1 MSNFNNLWN
10 NWYSKKVLT
19 EMKAF
24 TAKRVVAVAQ
34 SIKEKAGLEG
44 LNDSYTRTAAFPEI
58 FGDKLRIVVAATDD
72 DLLVMAKYVAELE
85 KLALQSLKDK
95 VAKGFI
101 KDDDMTYSAYFG
113 HEQLLSKE
121 TKRRLQEDGG
131 GTYEIE
137 VIYHQPILVIE
148 YINMQGQRKK
158 ENTSLLK
165 AFNKF
170 KMREAADYWA
180 NIQSRYT
187 KDKQFIVNLVN
198 DYSNLNRQ
206 RETQSGKAIVYSRAP
221 IDVLRMSDHPMISS
235 CHSQGGSFFKCAIQ
249 EAVRGGA
256 IAYSVNK
263 EDIQRIID
271 EDRLQDIEIFE
282 DQERGVKG
290 IATDARVRIRRMFD
304 TDTKQEY
311 ALPEIRLYGYPPPS
325 FGKNVLNWA
334 VENQKSKFTNL
345 ETGEFQLPDIQN
357 AIKVGGSY
365 DDNIPFDLYER
376 LAKQVAKSVG
386 ASEPKIE
393 EFNISNVNV
402 NEGMDL
408 MSNCERGARLIL
420 DSIGL
425 NDPTSM
431 ATIANYKVMCKS
443 SNGIGVAASR
453 AHPLFGEQPRIV
465 DGVPDW
471 STNDVE
477 DYNDEFV
484 SVEIDYV
491 YKFYPTS
498 IRGIFNTELN
508 SDLIKQIINKTQELA
523 PYGPV
528 YMVYKVLKIEE
539 LELEQAKDFG
549 GAQTHF
555 QTIRTL
561 SFKTVD
567 DLEKIKALIPN
578 SQDAYFNYNNDYR
591 TVLLKA
597 GMELGLLDPEPFDN
611 QYARRLYR
619 EINATDYMS
628 FMDLA
633 FYGKIITF
641 YSPGMDSQFART
653 DKNRGQLKQPTL
665 FNADAT
671 NQFLQGL
678 RSFFFVY
685 TIPKQNL
692 RAALQLA
699 TKEAQPNADDRRAI
713 EQKNTDIIAQLTKNI
728 NTICEKL
735 AEDTKKKM
743 GDRSITDFVRLEYQT
758 NKPMIANKVDG
769 TQYIRDDMMITFSLN
784 IDLSTY
790 IAIEDQ
796 ETMLELVEYLYKN
809 FYKFRDNLEIQ
820 LIDRLKES
828 DNKYVKSLMS
838 DAYIKGIKGEEPV
851 APPTAQISEESIP
864 ELTKQAIKPV
874 IEKAQ
879 ELWEKL
885 NGKHNTGK
893 APFFAALIDYGSRE
907 NAAIRVYYAATHEFK
922 RVKPLDEQI
931 YYLDYEFVSKKSY
944 YGDQLIIICPMID
957 RGTVNVVQLAGKA
970 IEEVIDQAAESI
982 VVNTSYS
989 WHGYKTTIEKE
1000 GERLAGFDPNAEE
1013 ERLEGY
1019 KEAWRQMNSPAPAK
1033 PIKPVTGLSGETSS
1047 NDERQMKMFER
1058 KVNKKLIRERLIK
1071 WYKRNS

>member
-19 EMKAF
+19 EMKAG

-34 SIKEKAGLEG
+34 QIKDKAGLEG
-44 LNDSYTRTAAFPEI
+44 LNDSYTRMAAFPAI
-58 FGDKLRIVVAATDD
+58 FGDKLRIVVDAADD
-72 DLLVMAKYVAELE
+72 DLLVMAKYVDELE

-101 KDDDMTYSAYFG
+101 KDDSMTYSVYFG

-206 RETQSGKAIVYSRAP
+206 RETQNGKAIVYSRAP

-235 CHSQGGSFFKCAIQ
+235 CHSQGGSFFRCAIQ

-263 EDIQRIID
+263 EDIQKVID

-282 DQERGVKG
+282 DAERGVEG
-290 IATDARVRIRRMFD
+290 IATDARVRIRRIFD

-376 LAKQVAKSVG
+376 LVKQVAKSLG

-431 ATIANYKVMCKS
+431 ATIANYKVMCKGNS
-443 SNGIGVAASR
+443 GTGVAASR
-453 AHPLFGEQPRIV
+453 AHPFFGEQP
-465 DGVPDW
+465 DG
-471 STNDVE
+471 E
-477 DYNDEFV
+477 DYNDEFI

-491 YKFYPTS
+491 YKFYPTT

-508 SDLIKQIINKTQELA
+508 SDLIKQIIKKTQELA

-539 LELEQAKDFG
+539 LEFEQSKDFG

-561 SFKTVD
+561 SVKTFD

-591 TVLLKA
+591 SVILKA
-597 GMELGLLDPEPFDN
+597 GTDLGLIDPEPFDS
-611 QYARRLYR
+611 QYAKSLYR

-628 FMDLA
+628 FMDIA
-633 FYGKIITF
+633 FYGKLITF

-653 DKNRGQLKQPTL
+653 DKNRGMLKQPTL
-665 FNADAT
+665 FNAAAT

-678 RSFFFVY
+678 RGFFFVY

-699 TKEAQPNADDRRAI
+699 TAEAQPNADDRRAI
-713 EQKNTDIIAQLTKNI
+713 QQKNTEIITQLHKNI

-743 GDRSITDFVRLEYQT
+743 GYRSITDFVRLEY
-758 NKPMIANKVDG
+758 NVNRPMIADTVEG
-769 TQYIRDDMMITFSLN
+769 TQYIRDDMMITLSLN

-809 FYKFRDNLEIQ
+809 FYKFRDNLERE

-828 DNKYVKSLMS
+828 NNQYVKSLMS
-838 DAYIKGIKGEEPV
+838 DAYIKGVKGEEPV

-864 ELTKQAIKPV
+864 ELTKQVIKPV

-879 ELWEKL
+879 ELWERV

-893 APFFAALIDYGSRE
+893 APFFAALINYGDRE

-931 YYLDYEFVSKKSY
+931 YYLDYELVSKKSY
-944 YGDQLIIICPMID
+944 YGDQLIITCPMID
-957 RGTVNVVQLAGKA
+957 RGTVNNIQLAGKN
-970 IEEVIDQAAESI
+970 IEEVIDQTAEFI

-1000 GERLAGFDPNAEE
+1000 GERLAGFDPNAED

-1047 NDERQMKMFER
+1047 NDERQTKMFER
-1058 KVNKKLIRERLIK
+1058 KLNKKLIRERLIK

>member
-10 NWYSKKVLT
+10 TWYSKKVLT
-19 EMKAF
+19 EMKAI

-44 LNDSYTRTAAFPEI
+44 LNDSYIRMAAFPEM
-58 FGDKLRIVVAATDD
+58 FGDKLRIVVDAAED
-72 DLLVMAKYVAELE
+72 DLLVMAKYVDELE

-101 KDDDMTYSAYFG
+101 KDDSMTYSVYFG

-206 RETQSGKAIVYSRAP
+206 RETQNGKAIVYSRAP

-235 CHSQGGSFFKCAIQ
+235 CHSQGGSFFRCAIQ

-263 EDIQRIID
+263 EDIQKVID

-282 DQERGVKG
+282 DAERGVEG
-290 IATDARVRIRRMFD
+290 IATDARVRIRRIFD

-345 ETGEFQLPDIQN
+345 ETGEFQLPVIQN

-365 DDNIPFDLYER
+365 DDNIPFDLYDR
-376 LAKQVAKSVG
+376 LAKQIAKSLG

-431 ATIANYKVMCKS
+431 VTIANYKVMCKGNS
-443 SNGIGVAASR
+443 GIGVAASR
-453 AHPLFGEQPRIV
+453 AHPFFGEQP
-465 DGVPDW
+465 DG
-471 STNDVE
+471 E

-508 SDLIKQIINKTQELA
+508 SDLIKQIIKKTQELA

-539 LELEQAKDFG
+539 LEFEQSKDFG

-561 SFKTVD
+561 SVKTFD

-591 TVLLKA
+591 SVILKA
-597 GMELGLLDPEPFDN
+597 GTDLGLIDPEPFDS
-611 QYARRLYR
+611 QYAKSLYR

-633 FYGKIITF
+633 FYGKLITF

-653 DKNRGQLKQPTL
+653 DKNRGMLKQPTL
-665 FNADAT
+665 FNAAAT

-678 RSFFFVY
+678 RGFFFVY

-699 TKEAQPNADDRRAI
+699 TAEAQPNADDRRAI
-713 EQKNTDIIAQLTKNI
+713 QQKNTEIITQLHKNI
-728 NTICEKL
+728 DRICEKL

-743 GDRSITDFVRLEYQT
+743 GDRSITDFVRLEY
-758 NKPMIANKVDG
+758 NVNRPMIADTVEG
-769 TQYIRDDMMITFSLN
+769 TQYIRDDMMITLSLN

-809 FYKFRDNLEIQ
+809 FYKFRDNLERE
-820 LIDRLKES
+820 LIERLKES
-828 DNKYVKSLMS
+828 NNKYVKSLMS
-838 DAYIKGIKGEEPV
+838 DAYIKGVKGEEPV

-864 ELTKQAIKPV
+864 ELTKQVIKPV

-879 ELWEKL
+879 ELWERV

-893 APFFAALIDYGSRE
+893 APFFAALINYGDRE

-931 YYLDYEFVSKKSY
+931 YYLDYELVSKKSY
-944 YGDQLIIICPMID
+944 YRDQLIITCPMID
-957 RGTVNVVQLAGKA
+957 RGTVNNVQLAGKN
-970 IEEVIDQAAESI
+970 IEEVIDQTAEFI

-1000 GERLAGFDPNAEE
+1000 GERLAGFDPNAED
-1013 ERLEGY
+1013 ERRAASD
-1019 KEAWRQMNSPAPAK
+1019 KEAWEQMSNPSPNK
-1033 PIKPVTGLSGETSS
+1033 PRKPVTGLSGETSQE
-1047 NDERQMKMFER
+1047 DERQTKMFER
-1058 KVNKKLIRERLIK
+1058 KLNKKLIRERLIK

>member
-19 EMKAF
+19 EMKAA

-34 SIKEKAGLEG
+34 QIKEKAGLEG
-44 LNDSYTRTAAFPEI
+44 LNDSYTRMAAFPDI
-58 FGDKLRIVVAATDD
+58 FGDKLRIVVDAADD

-85 KLALQSLKDK
+85 KLAFQSLKDK

-101 KDDDMTYSAYFG
+101 KDIPMTYHVDMVYD
-113 HEQLLSKE
+113 QLYSKE

-131 GTYEIE
+131 GTYEVE
-137 VIYHQPILVIE
+137 VVYYQPIVRIE
-148 YINMQGQRKK
+148 YINMQDQLKK

-198 DYSNLNRQ
+198 DYTSLNKQ

-235 CHSQGGSFFKCAIQ
+235 CHSQGGSFFRCAVQ

-263 EDIQRIID
+263 EDIQKVID

-282 DQERGVKG
+282 DFERGIEG
-290 IATDARVRIRRMFD
+290 IVPDARVRIRRMFD

-345 ETGEFQLPDIQN
+345 ETGEFQLPNIQN

-376 LAKQVAKSVG
+376 LVKQVAKSLG
-386 ASEPKIE
+386 ASEPKVE
-393 EFNISNVNV
+393 EFTISNVNV

-431 ATIANYKVMCKS
+431 ATIANYKVMCKGGS
-443 SNGIGVAASR
+443 GTGVAASR
-453 AHPLFGEQPRIV
+453 AYPLFNEQPIH
-465 DGVPDW
+465 
-471 STNDVE
+471 E
-477 DYNDEFV
+477 DYNDEFI

-508 SDLIKQIINKTQELA
+508 SDLIKQIIKKTDELA
-523 PYGPV
+523 SYGPISV
-528 YMVYKVLKIEE
+528 VYKLLNIDE
-539 LELEQAKDFG
+539 LEFEKAKDFG

-561 SFKTVD
+561 SFKTID
-567 DLEKIKALIPN
+567 DLENIKAQIPH
-578 SQDAYFNYNNDYR
+578 SQDAYYKYNSDYR
-591 TVLLKA
+591 AVLLKA
-597 GMELGLLDPEPFDN
+597 GMELGLIDPEPFDS
-611 QYARRLYR
+611 QYAKSLYR
-619 EINATDYMS
+619 DIDRTDYMS
-628 FMDLA
+628 FMDLP
-633 FYGKIITF
+633 FYGKLITF
-641 YSPGMDSQFART
+641 YSPGIDSQFTRT
-653 DKNRGQLKQPTL
+653 DKNRGMLKQTTL

-671 NQFLQGL
+671 NQYLQGL
-678 RSFFFVY
+678 QSYFFVY
-685 TIPKQNL
+685 RIPKQNL

-699 TKEAQPNADDRRAI
+699 TKKAQPNADDRRAI
-713 EQKNTDIIAQLTKNI
+713 QQKNTEIITQLHKNI

-743 GDRSITDFVRLEYQT
+743 GDREITNFVRLEY
-758 NKPMIANKVDG
+758 NVNRPMIADTFEGK
-769 TQYIRDDMMITFSLN
+769 QYIRDDMMITFSLN

-790 IAIEDQ
+790 IAIENQ

-809 FYKFRDNLEIQ
+809 FYKFRDNLERE
-820 LIDRLKES
+820 LIERLKES
-828 DNKYVKSLMS
+828 NNQYVKSLMS

-851 APPTAQISEESIP
+851 APPTAQISEENIP
-864 ELTKQAIKPV
+864 ELTKQVIKPV

-879 ELWEKL
+879 EEWERL
-885 NGKHNTGK
+885 NGNRNVGK
-893 APFFAALIDYGSRE
+893 TPFFAALMNYGDRE

-922 RVKPLDEQI
+922 KVKPLDEQI
-931 YYLDYEFVSKKSY
+931 YYLDYELVSKKSY
-944 YGDQLIIICPMID
+944 YGDQLIIKCPMID
-957 RGTVNVVQLAGKA
+957 NGTVNIVQLAGKN
-970 IEEVIDQAAESI
+970 IEEVIDQTAEFI

-1013 ERLEGY
+1013 KKLEGY

-1033 PIKPVTGLSGETSS
+1033 PIKPVTGLSGETSQQ
-1047 NDERQMKMFER
+1047 DDRQTKMFER
-1058 KVNKKLIRERLIK
+1058 KLNKKLIRERLIK